1 MNTTGNT
8 ISLAG
13 ITGLQTQW
21 DETRAVFPVYLS
33 LAKHFAL
40 PSPFSTGKK
49 ALPNRPTE
57 ELFNQVMRWLDEM
70 DERVQTHQLRK
81 LLQTTTLS
89 SSEEGL
95 RALILRHLRKP
106 TKTTF
111 DRDKIDFL
119 LVQYF
124 ALCAPPKTYH
134 KQVELQDVAHVL
146 KPVLGDVD
154 PSPLEWCEPLESMIE
169 MLQTFRSLRELLKTE
184 FIAEGRRVKE
194 SAGGM
199 FYDPAALLA
208 FIRFNFL
215 LRRAFIEL
223 MHADL
228 IAVRSALAHLESAGV
243 CFVDCRQAG
252 LSDAESIPHLLQL
265 GNEWKQP
272 FQKEYTENSV
282 GKAFQKLLALR
293 SDVEQCLEL
302 HRSKISSP
310 GALPSPAGPT
320 VSDPA
325 SRIVSAA
332 LGSVQK
338 TSGKPVSPKA
348 VPPATERSL
357 KAAFAPLSAPA
368 SPVAAVTPDIEPLLD
383 VDSSMEKIW
392 EQLIAVP
399 PTRGRS
405 MTTVA
410 IGKTRILMSSWE
422 VAAFLTD
429 GGRSSDDLRRAVSAR
444 AIVAVAIEIFE
455 TTKDRSALRAALDI
469 SRKEIST
476 LQERV
481 VSAKRAKNTE
491 AAVNL
496 GISTKRLLSVLEEAE
511 KL

>member
-8 ISLAG
+8 ISLSS
-13 ITGLQTQW
+13 LQTQW
-21 DETRAVFPVYLS
+21 DEARSVFPIYLS
-33 LAKHFAL
+33 LAKHFDLA
-40 PSPFSTGKK
+40 SPFSTAKK
-49 ALPNRPTE
+49 VLPERPTE
-57 ELFNQVMRWLDEM
+57 ELFNQVLRWLDEM
-70 DERVQTHQLRK
+70 DEKVQTHQLRK

-89 SSEEGL
+89 SNEEGL

-134 KQVELQDVAHVL
+134 KQVELLDVARVL

-154 PSPLEWCEPLESMIE
+154 PTPLEWCEPLESMIE
-169 MLQTFRSLRELLKTE
+169 LLQSFKSLRELLKTE
-184 FIAEGRRVKE
+184 FIGEGRRLKE
-194 SAGGM
+194 AAGGM

-228 IAVRSALAHLESAGV
+228 IATRSALAYLESIGV
-243 CFVDCRQAG
+243 TFVDCRRAG
-252 LSDAESIPHLLQL
+252 LSDAESITSLAQL
-265 GNEWKQP
+265 CNEWKQP

-282 GKAFQKLLALR
+282 GTAFQKLLALR
-293 SDVEQCLEL
+293 SDVEQCVES
-302 HRSKISSP
+302 HRAK
-310 GALPSPAGPT
+310 L
-320 VSDPA
+320 
-325 SRIVSAA
+325 AA
-332 LGSVQK
+332 LEQSAPPEAPPGLPFSRSVPANLSSAQK
-338 TSGKPVSPKA
+338 TPAKPALTK
-348 VPPATERSL
+348 PAPSIPDHPL
-357 KAAFAPLSAPA
+357 KAAFASSPTFA
-368 SPVAAVTPDIEPLLD
+368 SPAAAAAVSLSD
-383 VDSSMEKIW
+383 VDGCMEKIW

-399 PTRGRS
+399 PARGRS

-410 IGKTRILMSSWE
+410 VGKTRILMSSWE

-455 TTKDRSALRAALDI
+455 TTKDRTALRASLDI
-469 SRKEIST
+469 ARKEISK
-476 LQERV
+476 LQESV
-481 VSAKRAKNTE
+481 ASAKRAKNTE

-511 KL
+511 RL